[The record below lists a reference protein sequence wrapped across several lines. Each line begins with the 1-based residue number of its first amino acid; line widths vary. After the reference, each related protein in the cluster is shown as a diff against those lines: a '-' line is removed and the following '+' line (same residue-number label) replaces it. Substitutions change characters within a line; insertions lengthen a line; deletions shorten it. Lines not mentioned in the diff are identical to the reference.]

1 MYINNLCRCFL
12 SHETR
17 HVASI
22 VENILQC
29 ALDFRSCLT
38 GGIWNVGMDR
48 GDLLG
53 NFSRINI
60 SQVILASLLL
70 MMHAQLELY
79 SVLLDFLSG

>member
-1 MYINNLCRCFL
+1 M
-12 SHETR
+12 R

-22 VENILQC
+22 IENILQC

-48 GDLLG
+48 GDLMG
-53 NFSRINI
+53 KFSRINI
-60 SQVILASLLL
+60 SQVILTSLLL

-79 SVLLDFLSG
+79 SILLDLLSGKMYMETLYCLGY

>member
-1 MYINNLCRCFL
+1 M
-12 SHETR
+12 R

-38 GGIWNVGMDR
+38 GGIWNAGMDR

-53 NFSRINI
+53 KFSRINI

-79 SVLLDFLSG
+79 SVLLDLLSG